1 MKSTPWDYVW
11 TGLWI
16 TLLLAA
22 AAVAVHT
29 VSPWTRGLLGAYHV
43 LVDLALL
50 LLSYGLLSALVV
62 RSIVKLTP
70 LAPGAHGLDS
80 AEFARWKLLTVLYRF
95 GQGALRPLTPF
106 FLAPVLDALFGARVG
121 ADVAFGGTIDDPYA
135 VQVGD
140 RVILGHHSLVSANY
154 LWGGKLTTGSV
165 VIEDDVTLGAHVIVF
180 PGVRIGKGAGVMNG
194 AVVMPGTSIPAGEVW
209 RGNPARKWVQDG
221 GVPSPPPAPE

>member
-22 AAVAVHT
+22 AAAAVHT

-62 RSIVKLTP
+62 RTIVKLKP

-95 GQGALRPLTPF
+95 GQGALRPFIEHLRPRRGQRDQQQDEGGNAG
-106 FLAPVLDALFGARVG
+106 LAL
-121 ADVAFGGTIDDPYA
+121 
-135 VQVGD
+135 
-140 RVILGHHSLVSANY
+140 
-154 LWGGKLTTGSV
+154 
-165 VIEDDVTLGAHVIVF
+165 
-180 PGVRIGKGAGVMNG
+180 AGLQDWEHG
-194 AVVMPGTSIPAGEVW
+194 
-209 RGNPARKWVQDG
+209 RGL
-221 GVPSPPPAPE
+221 